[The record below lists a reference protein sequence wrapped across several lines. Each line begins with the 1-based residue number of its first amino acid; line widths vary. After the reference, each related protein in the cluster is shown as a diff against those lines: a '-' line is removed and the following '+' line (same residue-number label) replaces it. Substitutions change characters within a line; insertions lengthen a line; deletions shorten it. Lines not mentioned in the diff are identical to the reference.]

1 MGRASTMFI
10 QNRPRQPIQTPISV
24 PHSGPARLEASS
36 SVEIDPSPIVRCE
49 AGRAWAAIAS
59 PTGTSAPPPS
69 AVTALAIV
77 RIVMLGANATNTEP
91 PMKMS
96 IPITKMR

>member
-1 MGRASTMFI
+1 MFI
-10 QNRPRQPIQTPISV
+10 QNRPRQPIHTPMSV

-36 SVEIDPSPIVRCE
+36 SVEIAAIPMVRCDFGSE
-49 AGRAWAAIAS
+49 CEAIAR

-77 RIVMLGANATNTEP
+77 RMARLGASATITEP
-91 PMKMS
+91 PMKIS
-96 IPITKMR
+96 IPTTKMR